1 MRRAVCPGSFDP
13 LHKGHVEVIMRAANL
28 FDEVIVAVS
37 VNPKKTYRFT
47 VDERIEMVEATVSSL
62 SGVSARPMGT
72 GLLAEFCRSV
82 GADTI
87 VKGLRDG
94 ADLAFEAPMATMNRH
109 LTGVETVYLQADPR
123 FAHLSSSLIK
133 EVHGL
138 GGDVRDFVPAA
149 VLRRLNGAPS
159 PSAVPDPSRSTR
171 P

>member
-13 LHKGHVEVIMRAANL
+13 LHKGHVEVILRAADL

-37 VNPKKTYRFT
+37 VNPAKTYRFST
-47 VDERIEMVEATVSSL
+47 QERIEMIEATLSSL
-62 SGVSARPMGT
+62 AGVSARPMGP

-82 GADTI
+82 GAGVI
-87 VKGLRDG
+87 VKGLRG
-94 ADLAFEAPMATMNRH
+94 GPDLEFEAPMATMNRH

-123 FAHLSSSLIK
+123 YAHLSSSLIK

-138 GGDVRDFVPAA
+138 GGDVADLVPAA
-149 VLRRLNGAPS
+149 VQRRLAAPA
-159 PSAVPDPSRSTR
+159 SATAAEHPRSTR